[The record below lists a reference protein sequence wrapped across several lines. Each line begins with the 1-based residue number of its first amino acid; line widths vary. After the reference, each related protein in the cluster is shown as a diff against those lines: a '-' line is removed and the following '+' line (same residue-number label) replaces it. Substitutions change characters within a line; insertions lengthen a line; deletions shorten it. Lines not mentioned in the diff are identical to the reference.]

1 MLFRAA
7 ILLATLLIPFAGS
20 AAAEPARP
28 AAPKTTATLRL
39 PPMIFYLAKG
49 ENGACGTDCNEW
61 IAAEGQIETG
71 SAQQLRTFLT
81 RLGKRRLPIFFHSP
95 GGNVTASM
103 AMGRLLRERDMT
115 AGVSETV
122 PVGCVGTSE
131 QACRALKQSGF
142 VLPATLRNVSACNSA
157 CVFALIGAKDR
168 YVPPGARL
176 GVHSSKV
183 VIFRLDGG
191 KLNASSKQVASL
203 QRTRLA
209 ELNVDTRRY
218 VQEMKVDVRLFDL
231 AAKIPHEDVH
241 YLTREEIVGF
251 GIDLRGASEARW
263 IAAEVMP
270 QRLWTMKFFVETS
283 GDGKNELRSNM
294 IRMECVSQRYAK
306 LAYFRG
312 IGSDASG
319 LRRKFELSMAE
330 RRIPLSGGLFFKVD
344 AIESGTSFELWSAE
358 LPLDL
363 IEAASARDHVEIRE
377 IDPARET
384 ARVTRLSTVGLP
396 QAVGMLRNRCKSMPD
411 CPPVS
416 AGAVVGNGAA
426 PQSGW
431 AAGAMLPKAGTS
443 SSNWSGDT
451 GSLNCAAMQVQ

>member
-1 MLFRAA
+1 MMFRAA
-7 ILLATLLIPFAGS
+7 ILLATLLISFAGS
-20 AAAEPARP
+20 ATAEPARP
-28 AAPKTTATLRL
+28 AAPKTAPSPRL

-71 SAQQLRTFLT
+71 SAQQLRSFVA
-81 RLGKRRLPIFFHSP
+81 RLGKRKLPIFFHSP

-103 AMGRLLRERDMT
+103 AIGRLLRERDMT

-157 CVFALIGAKDR
+157 CVFALIGAKVR

-191 KLNASSKQVASL
+191 KLNASSKQIASL

-251 GIDLRGASEARW
+251 GIDPRGASEARW
-263 IAAEVMP
+263 IAAEALP
-270 QRLWTMKFFVETS
+270 HRLWAMKFFVESS
-283 GDGKNELRSNM
+283 GEGKHELRSNM
-294 IRMECVSQRYAK
+294 IRMECAGPRYAK
-306 LAYFRG
+306 LAFFRG
-312 IGSDASG
+312 LGTDVSG
-319 LRRKFELSMAE
+319 VRRTLELSMAE
-330 RRIPLSGGLFFKVD
+330 RKIPLSGGLFFKVD

-363 IEAASARDHVEIRE
+363 IEAAGARDQVEIRE
-377 IDPARET
+377 IDATHEA
-384 ARVTRLSTVGLP
+384 ARVTRLSTAGLA
-396 QAVGMLRNRCKSMPD
+396 QAVGALRERCKSMPD
-411 CPPVS
+411 CPQAS
-416 AGAVVGNGAA
+416 AGTGSNGAA

-431 AAGAMLPKAGTS
+431 AAGAMLPKASTT
-443 SSNWSGDT
+443 SSNWNSDT
-451 GSLNCAAMQVQ
+451 GSLNCATTQVR

>member
-7 ILLATLLIPFAGS
+7 TLLATLLIPFAGF
-20 AAAEPARP
+20 AAAAPARP
-28 AAPKTTATLRL
+28 PAPKSTAVVRL

-49 ENGACGTDCNEW
+49 ENGACGPDCNEW

-71 SAQQLRTFLT
+71 TAQQMRVFLA
-81 RLGKRRLPIFFHSP
+81 RLGKRKLPIFFHSP

-103 AMGRLLRERDMT
+103 AMGRLLREREMT

-122 PVGCVGTSE
+122 PVGCAGASE
-131 QACRALKQSGF
+131 QACRAMKQSGQ
-142 VLPATLRNVSACNSA
+142 VLSATLRNVSACNSA
-157 CVFALIGAKDR
+157 CVFALIGAKVR

-191 KLNASSKQVASL
+191 KLNVPSKQIASM

-251 GIDLRGASEARW
+251 GIDPRGASEARW

-270 QRLWTMKFFVETS
+270 QRLWAMKFFVETS
-283 GDGKNELRSNM
+283 GEGKSELRSNM
-294 IRMECVSQRYAK
+294 IRMECVSPRQTR
-306 LAYFRG
+306 LGYFRG
-312 IGSDASG
+312 LGSDANG
-319 LRRKFELSMAE
+319 LRRKLELSMAE

-358 LPLDL
+358 LPLDV
-363 IEAASARDHVEIRE
+363 IEAASARDYVEVRE
-377 IDPARET
+377 TESTGET
-384 ARVTRLSTVGLP
+384 ARVTKLSTAGLS
-396 QAVGMLRNRCKSMPD
+396 QALGMLRERCRSLPD
-411 CPPVS
+411 CPSAS
-416 AGAVVGNGAA
+416 AGIGSNGAA

-431 AAGAMLPKAGTS
+431 AAGAMLPKAGGTAS
-443 SSNWSGDT
+443 SSWSGDT
-451 GSLNCAAMQVQ
+451 GSLNCAVIR

>member
-7 ILLATLLIPFAGS
+7 ILLATLLIPVGGF
-20 AAAEPARP
+20 AAAEPDRP
-28 AAPKTTATLRL
+28 AAPKTKAAVRS

-81 RLGKRRLPIFFHSP
+81 KLGKRKLPIFFHSP
-95 GGNVTASM
+95 GGNVTASL
-103 AMGRLLRERDMT
+103 AIGRLLREREMT

-131 QACRALKQSGF
+131 QACRALKQSGY

-157 CVFALIGAKDR
+157 CVFALIGGKVR

-176 GVHSSKV
+176 GVHSSRV
-183 VIFRLDGG
+183 VIFRLGG
-191 KLNASSKQVASL
+191 GSLNASSKQIASL

-218 VQEMKVDVRLFDL
+218 VQEMKVDVRLFEL
-231 AAKIPHEDVH
+231 AAKIPHEDIY
-241 YLTREEIVGF
+241 YLTREEIIGF
-251 GIDLRGASEARW
+251 GIDVRGAPEARW
-263 IAAEVMP
+263 LAAEVMP
-270 QRLWTMKFFVETS
+270 QRLWAMKFFVESS
-283 GDGKNELRSNM
+283 GEGKTGFRSNM
-294 IRMECVSQRYAK
+294 IEMECSSQHHAK

-312 IGSDASG
+312 LGSDERGSK
-319 LRRKFELSMAE
+319 RKVELTLAE
-330 RRIPLSGGLFFKVD
+330 RKISLSGGLLFKVD
-344 AIESGTSFELWSAE
+344 AIESGTSFELWSAQ

-377 IDPARET
+377 TDATRET
-384 ARVTRLSTVGLP
+384 SRLTRLSTEGLS
-396 QAVGMLRNRCKSMPD
+396 QAVTTLRGRCKSMPD
-411 CPPVS
+411 CPQAS
-416 AGAVVGNGAA
+416 ATVAGNGAA
-426 PQSGW
+426 PQTGW
-431 AAGAMLPKAGTS
+431 AAGAMLPKTGTAS
-443 SSNWSGDT
+443 PNWSGET
-451 GSLNCAAMQVQ
+451 GSLNCAVTQVQ